1 LRDRIRFTFPSRVVT
16 LTLHPT
22 GQRPHTLGTSWI
34 SHGRPSKRYVV
45 DVSAP
50 TGQSSITLPLNGARY
65 GSSSNVAIC
74 VAAPRLTATS
84 WLSSETASLKRV
96 QR

>member
-1 LRDRIRFTFPSRVVT
+1 VGTF
-16 LTLHPT
+16 
-22 GQRPHTLGTSWI
+22 WI
-34 SHGRPSKRYVV
+34 SQGRASNRYWV

-65 GSSSNVAIC
+65 GSSSKVVMIDC
-74 VAAPRLTATS
+74 APRFRATS
-84 WLSSETASLKRV
+84 CPSSATSEEKRV